1 MRKSSASPQQQSYEA
16 QEFFFVLTIADFL
29 LRVQIFVGRCLLVLQ
44 TIADARRK
52 TNRLHRSKS
61 REMGFFLDE
70 NGDPKAWAGCLL
82 CGFAAMGSDEL
93 EEKRD
98 KLKQAERE
106 ARWKAAKT
114 PVRK

>member
-1 MRKSSASPQQQSYEA
+1 
-16 QEFFFVLTIADFL
+16 
-29 LRVQIFVGRCLLVLQ
+29 
-44 TIADARRK
+44 
-52 TNRLHRSKS
+52 
-61 REMGFFLDE
+61 MGFFLDE

-114 PVRK
+114 PVRKYICILLSKRERERTTRREAIANKQNKPLH

>member
-1 MRKSSASPQQQSYEA
+1 
-16 QEFFFVLTIADFL
+16 
-29 LRVQIFVGRCLLVLQ
+29 
-44 TIADARRK
+44 
-52 TNRLHRSKS
+52 
-61 REMGFFLDE
+61 MGFFLDE

-114 PVRK
+114 PVRE

>member
-1 MRKSSASPQQQSYEA
+1 M
-16 QEFFFVLTIADFL
+16 
-29 LRVQIFVGRCLLVLQ
+29 LQ

-52 TNRLHRSKS
+52 QNQRLHRSKS
-61 REMGFFLDE
+61 EEMGFFLDE

>member
-1 MRKSSASPQQQSYEA
+1 M
-16 QEFFFVLTIADFL
+16 
-29 LRVQIFVGRCLLVLQ
+29 LQ
-44 TIADARRK
+44 TIADTRRK
-52 TNRLHRSKS
+52 QNRLHRSKS

>member
-1 MRKSSASPQQQSYEA
+1 
-16 QEFFFVLTIADFL
+16 
-29 LRVQIFVGRCLLVLQ
+29 
-44 TIADARRK
+44 
-52 TNRLHRSKS
+52 
-61 REMGFFLDE
+61 MGFFLDE

-114 PVRK
+114 PVRKSMCSLLSKRERERENNQERSHS

>member
-1 MRKSSASPQQQSYEA
+1 M
-16 QEFFFVLTIADFL
+16 
-29 LRVQIFVGRCLLVLQ
+29 QILVGHCLLVLQ
-44 TIADARRK
+44 TIADATGK
-52 TNRLHRSKS
+52 KNQRLHRSTS

>member
-1 MRKSSASPQQQSYEA
+1 
-16 QEFFFVLTIADFL
+16 
-29 LRVQIFVGRCLLVLQ
+29 
-44 TIADARRK
+44 
-52 TNRLHRSKS
+52 
-61 REMGFFLDE
+61 MGFFLDE

-114 PVRK
+114 PVRKSTCRLLLERERGREQSGEKT